1 MQSNGKVK
9 HSTATTLIA
18 NNADIKGDIDF
29 SGDLRVEGN
38 ISGNITS
45 KVNAKA
51 TITISDLGHVQ
62 GEIKAPRV
70 VINGRVEGDVYATE
84 HLELAKKAEVTGNVY
99 YAKMEMVMGATVNGK
114 LLRQAD
120 FGSKSADSS
129 VQNEK
134 KSNKNNDVNEEVVA
148 P

>member
-9 HSTATTLIA
+9 YSTATTLIA
-18 NNADIKGDIDF
+18 NNADIKGNIDF

-38 ISGNITS
+38 ITGNITS

-51 TITISDLGHVQ
+51 TITISDLGYVK

-84 HLELAKKAEVTGNVY
+84 YLELAKQAEVTGNVY

-114 LLRQAD
+114 LLRQTDTAVIA
-120 FGSKSADSS
+120 SVESASD
-129 VQNEK
+129 VK
-134 KSNKNNDVNEEVVA
+134 KTNKNNDIEEVVEV